1 MREIKKA
8 KMAIPPHAMPG
19 VETDGQGNY
28 IPLEQRTEVDQAK
41 GRKVIAGAAAPDDAE
56 DKNPD
61 GELQNP
67 APMEQ
72 NHRSQDKPQHHDLQG
87 NQGGQKGG
95 AREPR

>member
-19 VETDGQGNY
+19 VETDGEGNY
-28 IPLEQRTEVDQAK
+28 IPFEQRTEGAQAK
-41 GRKVIAGAAAPDDAE
+41 VRQVIADAADAAE

-61 GELQNP
+61 GEFQTP